1 MPPINHAA
9 VSAGLIAVS
18 VAVAAA
24 IAVYESPELQRM
36 AHDLRRR
43 IAIAFHAF
51 GDSISP
57 QDRENLFNRPEDAE
71 GFLESRGLGAGA
83 EPGVDADAE
92 TRRRQREELMYWNAI
107 KEEKNRE
114 KTRSGSGSETMQE
127 KEQLNEKEP
136 PRRGSS
142 GSTFDDFLRQ
152 DDGGEKGSYVFHSG
166 AEVRENNNNDE
177 GLLRRRGMGGSRNLG
192 YSNPFTD
199 GHEIDSDIAFENSLM
214 DPEKDEVMSDIYSAT
229 DLSFQRNTASRTL
242 SPQQPQPPVLA
253 MPSLIDLETPAPASA
268 PQQPEAAPASS
279 RTASERELGPDEFM
293 TAGQDDD
300 RHDATYSSIQ
310 AWAQNSNAS
319 FYSPLPV
326 SPMGP
331 MSEPE
336 LVSEGMLTPTGSD
349 SASLAGSGEDVGA
362 GAGGDDAAS
371 SRFYDVMSDDEGTG
385 MMTPASWTEVGS
397 VVSESDA
404 GDAIRAHAQ

>member
-9 VSAGLIAVS
+9 MSAGLIAVS

-83 EPGVDADAE
+83 EPGVDADEE

-114 KTRSGSGSETMQE
+114 KTRDGSELATMQE
-127 KEQLNEKEP
+127 KETLNEKEP

-166 AEVRENNNNDE
+166 AELRDNNNDE
-177 GLLRRRGMGGSRNLG
+177 GLLRRRGMGGGRNLG

-214 DPEKDEVMSDIYSAT
+214 DPEKDDMMSDIYSAT

-253 MPSLIDLETPAPASA
+253 MPSLIDVETPAPA
-268 PQQPEAAPASS
+268 PPQPEASTSS

-293 TAGQDDD
+293 TAGQDEG

-349 SASLAGSGEDVGA
+349 YSASLAGSGEDVGA
-362 GAGGDDAAS
+362 GGEDAAS
-371 SRFYDVMSDDEGTG
+371 SRYYDVMSDDEGTG

-404 GDAIRAHAQ
+404 GGAVRAHAQ